1 MKTKQH
7 SLSKATRLLEI
18 LLLTAL
24 VFSCVTPVPV
34 PEEPGDGS
42 LVPEVSEPGDGSLVP
57 EISGE
62 PGDGSLVLPGEPEA
76 FTELV
81 PETWGQ
87 GEPSPV
93 IDAPG
98 IKSPYQLYSFFM
110 ANRPDAD
117 GLKVARLAT
126 YYVEE
131 GLAEGINSDVA
142 FVQMCLETG
151 WLSFGNLVTVEMNNF
166 CGLGAIDAE
175 HRGNTFET
183 ERMGV
188 RAHIQHLHA
197 YGTTRALNRTCIDER
212 YKWVNPR
219 GKAPTV
225 EGLSGTWA
233 ADRSYGTKLLGLLEQ
248 LGEF

>member
-1 MKTKQH
+1 MKTKPH
-7 SLSKATRLLEI
+7 SLTKATRLLEI

-24 VFSCVTPVPV
+24 VFSCVTPAPV
-34 PEEPGDGS
+34 PEE
-42 LVPEVSEPGDGSLVP
+42 EPPAAPAAPVTPAEGTASAGQA
-57 EISGE
+57 EGA
-62 PGDGSLVLPGEPEA
+62 GALPSEPEA
-76 FTELV
+76 FTPLEK
-81 PETWGQ
+81 ETWGLGQ
-87 GEPSPV
+87 PSSV

-98 IKSPYQLYSFFM
+98 IKSPYQLYQFFM
-110 ANRPDAD
+110 AINPDAD
-117 GLKVARLAT
+117 GLKVARLAS

-151 WLSFGNLVTVEMNNF
+151 WLKFGNLVTVEMNNF

-175 HRGNTFET
+175 HRGNVFET

-197 YGTTRALNRTCIDER
+197 YGTTRELNRTCIDDR

-233 ADRSYGTKLLGLLEQ
+233 ADRQYGTKLLGLLEQ
-248 LGEF
+248 LAEF

>member
-1 MKTKQH
+1 MTTIHH
-7 SLSKATRLLEI
+7 SLSKAIHLLEI

-34 PEEPGDGS
+34 PEEEPPAAPSTTVTQEEGTESAGK
-42 LVPEVSEPGDGSLVP
+42 VEPGDGPLVP
-57 EISGE
+57 S
-62 PGDGSLVLPGEPEA
+62 EPEA
-76 FTELV
+76 FTLLEE
-81 PETWGQ
+81 ETWGL

-98 IKSPYQLYSFFM
+98 IKSPYQLYQFFM
-110 ANRPDAD
+110 ANNPDAD
-117 GLKVARLAT
+117 GLKVARLAS

-151 WLSFGNLVTVEMNNF
+151 WLKFGNLVTVEMNNF

-175 HRGNTFET
+175 HRGNVFET

-197 YGTTRALNRTCIDER
+197 YGTTRGLNRTCIDER

-225 EGLSGTWA
+225 AELSGTWA
-233 ADRSYGTKLLGLLEQ
+233 ADRSYGTKLQGLLDQ
-248 LGEF
+248 LAEF

>member
-1 MKTKQH
+1 MIYPEDGREDIMSKKH
-7 SLSKATRLLEI
+7 NLLSKSYRLLEI
-18 LLLTAL
+18 ALLTAL
-24 VFSCVTPVPV
+24 IFSCVTPVPV
-34 PEEPGDGS
+34 PEEEPPAAPKEQQP
-42 LVPEVSEPGDGSLVP
+42 VPS
-57 EISGE
+57 SGTE
-62 PGDGSLVLPGEPEA
+62 EGIKPEPEA
-76 FTELV
+76 FTPLEE
-81 PETWGQ
+81 ETWGLGQ
-87 GEPSPV
+87 PSSV

-98 IKSPYQLYSFFM
+98 IKSPYQLYQFFM

-117 GLKVARLAT
+117 GLKVARLAS

-151 WLSFGNLVTVEMNNF
+151 WLSFGNLVTEDMNNF
-166 CGLGAIDAE
+166 CGLGAIDE
-175 HRGNTFET
+175 ENRGNVFES

-197 YGTTRALNRTCIDER
+197 YGTTRELNRTCIDVR

-225 EGLSGTWA
+225 DGLSGTWA
-233 ADRSYGTKLLGLLEQ
+233 ADRTYGSKLQNLLDR
-248 LGEF
+248 LAEF

>member
-1 MKTKQH
+1 MTKKTTSH
-7 SLSKATRLLEI
+7 SKTLQLLEI

-24 VFSCVTPVPV
+24 IFSCVTPVPV
-34 PEEPGDGS
+34 PDEQGDGS
-42 LVPEVSEPGDGSLVP
+42 LVQSQESRKP
-57 EISGE
+57 GE
-62 PGDGSLVLPGEPEA
+62 PGDGSLEPDA
-76 FTELV
+76 FTELI
-81 PETWGQ
+81 PETWGLGQ
-87 GEPSPV
+87 PSSV

-98 IKSPYQLYSFFM
+98 IKSPYQLYQFFM
-110 ANRPDAD
+110 ANKPDAD
-117 GLKVARLAT
+117 GLKVARLAS

-151 WLSFGNLVTVEMNNF
+151 WLTFGNLVTVEMNNF

-175 HRGNTFET
+175 HPGNSFES

-233 ADRSYGTKLLGLLEQ
+233 ADRQYGVKLQKLLDQ
-248 LGEF
+248 LAEF

>member
-1 MKTKQH
+1 MTKKH
-7 SLSKATRLLEI
+7 NSLSKASRLASI
-18 LLLTAL
+18 LVL
-24 VFSCVTPVPV
+24 VMFAFSCVTPAPV
-34 PEEPGDGS
+34 PESEPGDGSLVQPAQEPGDGS
-42 LVPEVSEPGDGSLVP
+42 LVPPAEPQKPVA
-57 EISGE
+57 
-62 PGDGSLVLPGEPEA
+62 EPES
-76 FTELV
+76 FTPLEI
-81 PETWGQ
+81 ETWGM

-117 GLKVARLAT
+117 SLKVARLAT

-131 GLAEGINSDVA
+131 GLAEGINSDIA
-142 FVQMCLETG
+142 FVQMCLVSG
-151 WLSFGNLVTVEMNNF
+151 WLTFGNLVTEDMNNF
-166 CGLGAIDAE
+166 CGLGAIDE
-175 HRGNTFET
+175 NNRGNVFES

-197 YGTTRALNRTCIDER
+197 YGTTRELNRTCIDVR

-233 ADRSYGTKLLGLLEQ
+233 ADRTYGAKLQNLLER
-248 LGEF
+248 LAEF

>member
-1 MKTKQH
+1 MSKNHH
-7 SLSKATRLLEI
+7 SLSKAVRLLEI

-24 VFSCVTPVPV
+24 AFSCVTPVPV
-34 PEEPGDGS
+34 PEEEPPAAPS
-42 LVPEVSEPGDGSLVP
+42 TPVTPEDAGQAEEPGDGSLFP
-57 EISGE
+57 S
-62 PGDGSLVLPGEPEA
+62 EPEA
-76 FTELV
+76 FTPLEK
-81 PETWGQ
+81 EIWGV

-98 IKSPYQLYSFFM
+98 IKSPYQLYQFFM
-110 ANRPDAD
+110 ANKPDAD
-117 GLKVARLAT
+117 GLKVARLAS

-151 WLSFGNLVTVEMNNF
+151 WLTFGNLVTVEMNNF

-175 HRGNTFET
+175 HRGNSFET

-233 ADRSYGTKLLGLLEQ
+233 ADRSYGTKLQGLLDQ
-248 LGEF
+248 LAEF